1 MPIPLRS
8 PPRRTARV
16 SILRRLCAAAL
27 LATTLGG
34 CVTASDRWQSMRG
47 DVQVRVGDRLVAR
60 RGFALVACRTETS
73 TLQFWAGGTR
83 KRCVEA
89 GAAAPP
95 RDAAYAAGTV
105 VRVVAI
111 KDRGMVDNADSLML
125 LKSDAWRGTVVAD
138 AELAQGLFGPQ
149 P

>member
-1 MPIPLRS
+1 
-8 PPRRTARV
+8 
-16 SILRRLCAAAL
+16 
-27 LATTLGG
+27 
-34 CVTASDRWQSMRG
+34 
-47 DVQVRVGDRLVAR
+47 
-60 RGFALVACRTETS
+60 
-73 TLQFWAGGTR
+73 
-83 KRCVEA
+83 VEA